1 MNNVSATPGYNQT
14 SIEILWEAFKRSIED
29 LIDLMPS
36 ILVILAIVAIYT
48 LIAIILTR
56 LIRSLLIFLRV
67 DDLLKPIF
75 KRAFSITNLIIILI
89 DLGIALLAVYTIVTI
104 IFPRE
109 IGTVT
114 TVIEYMAR
122 IASVAFLIIFLFITL
137 DAVIER
143 IKMEPRMRGFMFLM
157 IFFIT
162 LVLIVDVTALSEEVK
177 TALSWGISMGLG
189 LAIGVFA
196 LWYFFHEIFEETLKK
211 EKETK

>member
-1 MNNVSATPGYNQT
+1 MYNTSATPSFNQT
-14 SIEILWEAFKRSIED
+14 GIEILWEAFRKSIVD

-36 ILVILAIVAIYT
+36 ILVILAVVATYT

-75 KRAFSITNLIIILI
+75 KRAFSITNLVIILI
-89 DLGIALLAVYTIVTI
+89 DLGIALLAVYTIVTLL
-104 IFPRE
+104 FPE
-109 IGTVT
+109 EVGTVT

-122 IASVAFLIIFLFITL
+122 ITSVAFLIIFLFITL

-162 LVLIVDVTALSEEVK
+162 LVLIVDITALSKEVK

-196 LWYFFHEIFEETLKK
+196 FWYFFHEIFEETLKK
-211 EKETK
+211 ERETK